1 MPQVPGGAR
10 AQWLDARAQELL
22 PVPYFHVVFISEIQ
36 LRIGPL
42 AAKLNKKELD
52 AVRQHMKVEGEN
64 IKRMLEAQSETSAE
78 AHGAG
83 ADV

>member
-1 MPQVPGGAR
+1 MTFRVVEEPDGCHFI
-10 AQWLDARAQELL
+10 AQ
-22 PVPYFHVVFISEIQ
+22 IQ

-42 AAKLNKKELD
+42 AAKLNKKELG

-78 AHGAG
+78 DHPPDNA
-83 ADV
+83 